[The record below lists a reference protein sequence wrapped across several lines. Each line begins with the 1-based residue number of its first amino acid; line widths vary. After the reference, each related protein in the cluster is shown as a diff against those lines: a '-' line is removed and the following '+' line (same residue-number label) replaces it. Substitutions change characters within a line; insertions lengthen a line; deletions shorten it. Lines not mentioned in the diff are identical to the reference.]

1 MRISGITLVM
11 LTVLAGCGGGS
22 SAPRAV
28 DTPPVVND
36 NGQPT
41 TRILTATFDAAAGVV
56 PLPNNLLFSGTTDLT
71 LNLPIADPSDPAA
84 APLQAINALDGWGT
98 TTPWQAGFASAADAS
113 IDASTVLT
121 GNTVRMFEVALA
133 QPAGPV
139 TGLVA
144 ELTPGVDYVATLSS
158 RSPSEESI
166 VIVPL
171 RPLKELTSY
180 LAVITTGVTD
190 SLGNNATPDQTYFIA
205 QRTSPLVDAD
215 GNSTDPLLPNATAQ
229 ALEPLRQL
237 TNAQEA
243 ALAVGAGISSDD
255 IVVSWV
261 ATTQSITPVLNTV
274 RGTIEPQFSQF
285 AFSGLT
291 TAALGLNG
299 IADIYLGVMSMP
311 YYLDAPTATDPTAI
325 LRGSWQAEPG
335 AYAPPFD
342 GLGLDPTSTNVTY
355 LNPVP
360 VVKSVQTIPV
370 LATLPNANSGMT
382 RPQAGW
388 PVVIYQHGIT
398 RNRSDALAVAE
409 AMAATGF
416 AVISIDQPLH
426 GIVPDDNPANP
437 LNALYVENTP
447 FGPLASERTF
457 DADFQNNST
466 GAQGPDGQIDPSGS
480 YFINLPS
487 LLTARDNNRQAQADL
502 SVLAVTLGSMDFD
515 GDALPDLD
523 ASQVR
528 FVGQSL
534 GAIQGIPFL
543 AVEGSRF
550 DSAVQ
555 TGVLSVP
562 GGGIVGLLLGSETFS
577 GVIIGG
583 LGASGIN
590 PGTADFDTF
599 VLAAQTVLDSADPI
613 NWAGLAAAVQPIL
626 IQEVVGSAGSLP
638 DQVIPNAVEGFPLSG
653 TEPLIA
659 AMGLAPITQTVQ
671 NPDGIRG
678 VTRYLVGSHGSIL
691 DPRASGEATLQMQ
704 TEAASMVGSNGTVV
718 QVVVP
723 SVLAGN

>member
-1 MRISGITLVM
+1 MRISGILLVM
-11 LTVLAGCGGGS
+11 LVVLAGCGGGS
-22 SAPRAV
+22 NAPQAV
-28 DTPPVVND
+28 DAPPVIND

-41 TRILTATFDAAAGVV
+41 TGVLTAVFDAANGVV

-84 APLQAINALDGWGT
+84 SPLVAINALDGWGT
-98 TTPWQAGFASAADAS
+98 TTPWQAGFSGT
-113 IDASTVLT
+113 IDASTVLP
-121 GNTVRMFEVALA
+121 GQTVRFFEVSLA

-139 TGLVA
+139 TGLLN
-144 ELTPGVDYVATLSS
+144 ELTPGVDYVTTVSTTNPLAQ
-158 RSPSEESI
+158 SI
-166 VIVPL
+166 VVVPI
-171 RPLKELTSY
+171 RPLQELTSY
-180 LAVITTGVTD
+180 LAVITRGVTD
-190 SLGNNATPDQTYFIA
+190 NVGNNATPDQTYFIA
-205 QRTSPLVDAD
+205 QRTSPLVDDTGA
-215 GNSTDPLLPNATAQ
+215 STDPLLPDSTAQ

-243 ALAVGAGISSDD
+243 ALASGAGISSDD

-261 ATTQSITPVLNTV
+261 ATTQSITPVLNAV
-274 RGTIEPQFSQF
+274 RGTIDPQFSQF
-285 AFSGLT
+285 GFSGLT

-299 IADIYLGVMSMP
+299 IADIYIGAMSMP
-311 YYLDAPTATDPTAI
+311 YYLNAPTATDPTAI
-325 LRGSWQAEPG
+325 LRGSWEAGPG
-335 AYAPPFD
+335 AYVPPFD

-355 LNPVP
+355 LNPIP

-370 LATLPNANSGMT
+370 LATLPNAASGMS
-382 RPQAGW
+382 RPASGW

-398 RNRSDALAVAE
+398 RNRTDALAIAE

-416 AVISIDQPLH
+416 AVVSIDQPLH
-426 GIVPDDNPANP
+426 GIVPEGGP
-437 LNALYVENTP
+437 LDALYVENTP

-457 DADFQNNST
+457 DADFQNNLT

-502 SVLAVTLGSMDFD
+502 SVLAVTLGTMDFD
-515 GDALPDLD
+515 GDAIPDLD

-534 GAIQGIPFL
+534 GSIQGIPFL

-577 GVIIGG
+577 SVIIGG
-583 LGASGIN
+583 LAAGGIN
-590 PGTADFDTF
+590 PGTADFETF

-613 NWAGLAAAVQPIL
+613 NWAALAAAVQPIL
-626 IQEVVGSAGSLP
+626 VQEVVGSAGSLP
-638 DQVIPNAVEGFPLSG
+638 DQVIPNSVVGFPLSG

-659 AMGLAPITQTVQ
+659 AMGLSPITQTVQ
-671 NPDGIRG
+671 DPDGIRG
-678 VTRYLVGSHGSIL
+678 VTRYLVGGHGSL
-691 DPRASGEATLQMQ
+691 LSPDPSPEATFQMQ
-704 TEAASMVGSNGTVV
+704 TEAASMVGSNGTVL

-723 SVLAGN
+723 QVLLGN